1 MNTFEKRDA
10 SVASV
15 GEKSEKRRRYMLEG
29 HLLVVISM
37 IAVPQV
43 VTMLVDSLYNMV
55 DAYYVSRLGE
65 SAIAAVGVNDSLMM
79 LIRAVSIGF
88 GMGSSSF
95 ISRALGAGR
104 DEDASRAAVTTL
116 FSAMATLAVL
126 AAIGSVFLL
135 PLVNLLGSTDTV
147 RPFSMQYARWILIS
161 APITG
166 ADTVLAQILRGEG
179 STVYSMIGMS
189 TGCVVNVILDP
200 IFINTLGLGV
210 AGAAMATG
218 ISKAVS
224 LVILLWPFLRGKT
237 VIRLKASFF
246 TPTKEIYSEIARM
259 GVPTM
264 LRTGLMST
272 STILIN
278 NTAASFSDA
287 VMASVAIATKSMKM
301 VASGI
306 MGFSQGFQPVAGYC
320 YGAKVYSRV
329 RKAFTYTLG
338 IGLALGIVL
347 GGCFALFAPRIISVF
362 SGDPDVAQIGLVLIR
377 TQSATLIPHVWVMI
391 STGLFQAM
399 GKAVK
404 AGVLGM
410 SRQLFVLIPCV
421 LILPRLFGA
430 MGLACSQAAS
440 DVISLA
446 IAAAM
451 VIPTYRE
458 LGALEKTTLGGVPH

>member
-1 MNTFEKRDA
+1 
-10 SVASV
+10 
-15 GEKSEKRRRYMLEG
+15 MLEG
-29 HLLVVISM
+29 NLLVVIAV

-43 VTMLVDSLYNMV
+43 ITMLVDSLYNMA

-65 SAIAAVGVNDSLMM
+65 AAIAAVGVNDSLMM

-116 FSAMATLAVL
+116 FSAMVTLAVL

-135 PLVNLLGSTDTV
+135 PLVNLLGATDTV

-166 ADTVLAQILRGEG
+166 ADSVLSQVLRGEG
-179 STVYSMIGMS
+179 STVYSMVGMS
-189 TGCVVNVILDP
+189 AGCIVNVILDP
-200 IFINTLGLGV
+200 IFINNLGLGV
-210 AGAAMATG
+210 AGAAIATG

-224 LVILLWPFLRGKT
+224 LFILLWPFIRKKC
-237 VIRLKASFF
+237 VIHLKASLF
-246 TPTKEIYSEIARM
+246 TPTKAIYSEIARM

-287 VMASVAIATKSMKM
+287 VMASVSIATKSMKM
-301 VASGI
+301 VGSGI
-306 MGFSQGFQPVAGYC
+306 MGFSQGFQPVAGYS
-320 YGAKVYSRV
+320 YGAKKYDRV
-329 RKAFTYTLG
+329 KKSYIYTMG
-338 IGLALGIVL
+338 IGLVLGIIL
-347 GGCFALFAPRIISVF
+347 GGGLAILAPSVIGVF
-362 SGDPDVAQIGLVLIR
+362 SGDDDVREVGLVLMR
-377 TQSATLIPHVWVMI
+377 TQCATLIPNVWIMI
-391 STGLFQAM
+391 STGLFQSM
-399 GKAVK
+399 GKAMK

-430 MGLACSQAAS
+430 MGLACSQAVS
-440 DVISLA
+440 DVLSLVIA
-446 IAAAM
+446 IGM
-451 VIPTYRE
+451 VIPTYRQ
-458 LGALEKTTLGGVPH
+458 LSALHESSGQLQQQE